1 MINRGRAST
10 LPRMSRTENKRIY
23 AIGDIHGCLDDLVE
37 IQARI
42 ADDLRTRPHPD
53 PVTIYVGDF
62 MDRGPD
68 SRGVIANL
76 IDQKASAADTRFLLG
91 NHDTMLTDFLTD
103 PFGLATP
110 VLHWLDPRLGGAETL
125 RSYGFDPDAED
136 IHAQVKHAFPE
147 DHLDFLTSL
156 DLWHQI
162 GGYVF
167 VHAGIRPGVT
177 LEKQKVQDLIWIR
190 EPFLSHKDDYGF
202 TVVHGHSPVR
212 QVENHGNRIDID
224 TGAVFGRELS
234 CLVLEDD
241 TQNLLSADGLT
252 PCPVLPRLDG

>member
-1 MINRGRAST
+1 
-10 LPRMSRTENKRIY
+10 MSKTENKRIY
-23 AIGDIHGCLDDLVE
+23 AIGDIHGCLADLVE
-37 IQARI
+37 VQSWI
-42 ADDLRTRPHPD
+42 ANDLATRPHPD
-53 PVTIYVGDF
+53 PVTVYVGDF

-68 SRGVIANL
+68 SRGVIQNL
-76 IDQKASAADTRFLLG
+76 MAEKASPQDTRFLLG
-91 NHDTMLTDFLTD
+91 NHDTMLTDFLDD

-136 IHAQVKHAFPE
+136 IHAQVKHMFPT

-156 DLWHQI
+156 DLYHQI

-167 VHAGIRPGVT
+167 VHAGIRPGVSM
-177 LEKQKVQDLIWIR
+177 EKQEKQDLIWIR
-190 EPFLSHKDDYGF
+190 EPFLSSTADHGF
-202 TVVHGHSPVR
+202 TVVHGHTPVR

-234 CLVLEDD
+234 CLVLEGDD
-241 TQNLLSADGLT
+241 QHLLTATGPSASLL
-252 PCPVLPRLDG
+252 VALK